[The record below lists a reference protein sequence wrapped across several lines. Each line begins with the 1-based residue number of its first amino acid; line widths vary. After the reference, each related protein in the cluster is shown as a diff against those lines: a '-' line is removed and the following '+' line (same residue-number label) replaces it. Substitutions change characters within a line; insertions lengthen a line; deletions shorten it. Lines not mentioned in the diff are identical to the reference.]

1 MRERQQIDFEHQP
14 EFVYQSDRKNIMI
27 TTIKAAQLAQE
38 KQRQFSD
45 VALNIAASQM
55 VRLNLVNLNPKLENA
70 SAPAVGKQQSR
81 QNVLHGAAQ
90 QATDRLNNST
100 GEAVGQQQHVVE
112 RVSAPEISARPSAPE
127 QRSTLVPSNLG
138 SKRYANVEPKV
149 RSIRKK

>member
-27 TTIKAAQLAQE
+27 TTIKAAQLVQE

-81 QNVLHGAAQ
+81 
-90 QATDRLNNST
+90 
-100 GEAVGQQQHVVE
+100 
-112 RVSAPEISARPSAPE
+112 
-127 QRSTLVPSNLG
+127 
-138 SKRYANVEPKV
+138 
-149 RSIRKK
+149 